1 MADEQPSIR
10 PLRLINIFNQVPEVA
25 DLVIKQFDPDETIT
39 LLTRTDPALKV
50 FCEGAGG
57 GLDRLMAISEVG
69 TKERRRIRKLPS
81 FPRLL
86 IGEWQKKL
94 MGKRLIEEGEEGD
107 DTVCSFTTDF
117 AFQTMKVL
125 VLFLYL
131 AYWFARPGVILE
143 LSLVLAYF

>member
-25 DLVIKQFDPDETIT
+25 DLVIKHLDPDETIT